1 MSKVATKNQNQTKSQ
16 DTGAKQTKKEVK
28 GESEKKSQ
36 GSVKVTD
43 KTAKKLKEKE
53 NENDNEST
61 ESQTKGQTKTQT
73 KSTGTKDS
81 STKTQTKGKVT
92 KVAKNK
98 KEDEKDEKEEKEGP
112 NAKTILIGCT
122 LNVNIAKS
130 HMLQFIKKALG
141 MNFGSIKA
149 DCAYVAILESVAL
162 YLVGATAKYN
172 TKNAEKANLYEVT
185 LENLQRVV
193 RESNEFGSELKDAS
207 ENYKPEAMDHTSV
220 FFGGGGNKQ
229 SKSDKVLKDLLEKKA
244 FTNATN
250 VSINEKAMNYVC
262 YMLTRTMGQLTKT
275 ACVLSQFAGL
285 KNIQI
290 KNFRCAVEIHFSD
303 ELRQILFQRIDEVT
317 DKVANSKED
326 ATEGDSEAQDN
337 KKSAKKKV
345 TKKEEDEEEEEAEE
359 DAEEED
365 AEEGEDDDED
375 DDEEEEVDEE

>member
-1 MSKVATKNQNQTKSQ
+1 MSKVATKNQNQTKTQ
-16 DTGAKQTKKEVK
+16 DTGTKQTKKEVK

-43 KTAKKLKEKE
+43 KTAKKLKE

-61 ESQTKGQTKTQT
+61 ESQTKGQTKTQS
-73 KSTGTKDS
+73 KGAKDSTKD
-81 STKTQTKGKVT
+81 QTKGKVT

-112 NAKTILIGCT
+112 NAKTILIGCS

-193 RESNEFGSELKDAS
+193 RESNDFGSELKDAS
-207 ENYKPEAMDHTSV
+207 ENYKSGAMDYTSV
-220 FFGGGGNKQ
+220 FLGGNGNKQ
-229 SKSDKVLKDLLEKKA
+229 TKSDKVLKDLLEKRS
-244 FTNATN
+244 FTNTTN
-250 VSINEKAMNYVC
+250 VSINEEAVNYVC

-275 ACVLSQFAGL
+275 ACVLSQFANL

-290 KNFRCAVEIHFSD
+290 KNFKCAVEIHFSD
-303 ELRQILFQRIDEVT
+303 ELRQVLFQRIDEVT
-317 DKVANSKED
+317 DKVANSKEE

-345 TKKEEDEEEEEAEE
+345 TKKNEEEEEEAEE
-359 DAEEED
+359 DEEEENAD
-365 AEEGEDDDED
+365 EGGEEGDED
-375 DDEEEEVDEE
+375 EEVDEE